1 MFFYL
6 LHCNINL
13 SVDFWGTA
21 RLRMIKCFSANSSDM
36 QLAQPARAHA
46 KDLLAHAL
54 SPVYR
59 VMNGR
64 LIVTVFMIV
73 GLWLSGNGT
82 QAGAFDLARILVP
95 DEARHIVWQ
104 NGFGM
109 LDQYQ
114 EAAPKASADEEIA
127 NVLYGNI
134 LTIPGS
140 GLTSAKQ
147 QTVALLM
154 PSVAHA
160 QVRPISHLAD
170 RIPTSKIDPQAL
182 DSKLMV
188 SIQNQ
193 RAVADFF
200 EKKYKLDRAKI
211 EEYISNTVLIAKE
224 VKIDPVLLLAVISVE
239 SNFNPLIKSHA
250 GAEGLMQVMT
260 TIHQD
265 KYALYGGTA
274 NAVKP
279 EVNIRVGA
287 YILKYLIATT
297 GSLRN
302 GLKYYVGAANAEND
316 GGYTDKVMAERNRLI
331 SLCQPATPNKLTLSG
346 KDLRS

>member
-1 MFFYL
+1 
-6 LHCNINL
+6 
-13 SVDFWGTA
+13 
-21 RLRMIKCFSANSSDM
+21 MIKCFSANSSDL
-36 QLAQPARAHA
+36 QLAQPATANA
-46 KDLLAHAL
+46 KELLAHAL

-59 VMNGR
+59 VMIGI

-82 QAGAFDLARILVP
+82 QAGSFGLARSLVP
-95 DEARHIVWQ
+95 DEARHMVWQ
-104 NGFGM
+104 NGFGV
-109 LDQYQ
+109 LDLHQ
-114 EAAPKASADEEIA
+114 EETPKAIADKEIA
-127 NVLYGNI
+127 NVIYGKA
-134 LTIPGS
+134 LVAPSS
-140 GLTSAKQ
+140 GLMIAKQ

-160 QVRPISHLAD
+160 QVKPISHLSD

-211 EEYISNTVLIAKE
+211 EEYVSNTVLIAKE
-224 VKIDPVLLLAVISVE
+224 VNIDPVLLLAVISVE
-239 SNFNPLIKSHA
+239 SNFNPLTKSQA

-260 TIHQD
+260 SIHKD
-265 KYALYGGTA
+265 KYAMYGGATD
-274 NAVKP
+274 AVKP

-287 YILKYLIATT
+287 YILKYLIATS

-302 GLKYYVGAANAEND
+302 GLKYYVGAANADND

-331 SLCQPATPNKLTLSG
+331 GLCQPATKNKLTLNG